1 MGAMLASIVM
11 AFLTVVVGFATP
23 AAS

>member
-1 MGAMLASIVM
+1 MGVMLASIVM